1 LKNFTLK
8 VAAIVFMAALS
19 FKGMAQKKDAHPQ
32 QHRSSDHDHQRCGT
46 MEYYERL
53 IQQDPTLPAKW
64 KAEGDRVYN
73 ENLLKA
79 TAQRNARPNTPNS
92 TNAIVYIPVVYHVV
106 GTAANQA
113 FATDE
118 VLQRQLDVMNL
129 DFAGLNP
136 DSVKIPAV
144 FKPLFGRSE
153 IRFCLAKR
161 TPTATATNGIERRV
175 TSQTFTAAT
184 VGNLK
189 KTSTGGLDQ
198 WDGSK
203 YFNIWVANFTD
214 GLLGIATFPNT
225 GAANEQGVAIHT
237 GSLDQ
242 PCGSA
247 FAGQYDRGRT
257 LTHEAG
263 HYFYLFHI
271 WGDDGGSCAGS
282 DWGTPYGALPASC
295 TDDTPNA
302 GNSTFNCPTG
312 VLTDACAPAAS
323 GGKMYQNYMD
333 YTDDACMVMF
343 TAGQICRA
351 QGTLDLHRASLKTS
365 DGCVPVGAPVTD
377 ARVSEIL
384 NPISR
389 GFACGSTTSF
399 CNPFAP
405 QVLVVNDGEVALTSL
420 VIESKVDGVVA
431 NTLNWT
437 GNLAPGDF
445 AYVTLAFVNSTPGGH
460 ILTVKTRNPNGI
472 ADGRPTNDSANARF
486 NQSGGAGIALPISE
500 GFEGTTFPPAG
511 YANANPDNGITW
523 ARTTL
528 AARTGIAS
536 MRVDFW
542 NYSPGSGQQDLFQT
556 PKVNTL
562 GADVVRI
569 AFDVAYARFSATAID
584 ELEVVYSTD
593 CGITWIPTGY
603 RKSQLALATNGG
615 ATVTGGPFV
624 PTASQWRRETI
635 DLNIGCGP
643 QIPSMIIGF
652 RSYNRYGNN
661 LYIDNIN
668 VSSVAGTA
676 LDASAT
682 SLSPIASPICPT
694 GPTGT
699 ISPTFT
705 FTNNGAATLTSATI
719 AYRINNGTPVTT
731 PWTGSLAKCAST
743 SFTLPNITVS
753 GGNNTITVYV
763 TAPNGGVDLVPAN
776 DSARQ
781 TFYVQE
787 LIALPAFE
795 GFETTTFPPA
805 GGWRRTNPDNATTWQ
820 RSTIAA
826 RTGAAAMRIDLFNYA
841 AQGQIDR
848 VSTPNINMA
857 GLDSLKL
864 SFDVAY
870 AQFSAAF
877 SDTLEVLYSTDCGV
891 TWLPTGYKK
900 GGTQLNSIPG
910 SPNVTGAFT
919 PTAAQWR
926 SEELNIST
934 CNITAPTIMYAFSA
948 KNGYGNNMYIDN
960 IRLTPVT
967 TAQYN
972 AATLNIID
980 PPATLCANTFVPRVT
995 IANYSGAG
1003 PLTSVVINYQV
1014 DNNPPAVFNW
1024 TGSLAR
1030 CATTVVTL
1038 PSVTSTPG
1046 NHILTVYTT
1055 NPNSNA
1061 DQRPNNDTVRKV
1073 FSISPIVATP
1083 RAEGFEGTTFPPAD
1097 WNIQNPDGLVTWSR
1111 ATGNARTGN
1120 GAMVIRNFTY
1130 PVANT
1135 VDRIFSPVMQ
1145 NNASFDSLFVSFDYA
1160 YAQGS
1165 QYPGATARP
1174 LDTLEVLVTTDC
1186 GATFRTIWKKWGED
1200 LQTINDPNN
1209 SNGLA
1214 FAPSV
1219 AMYKNVRLFIT
1230 PFVGSTNFQVYFVAK
1245 SNRQN
1250 DLWIDNININ
1260 SKTLPKR
1267 LKDQGYLVY
1276 PNPFENGF
1284 RIHHWQ
1290 VPQDL
1295 RGVQIFNAAGQLVWD
1310 KRYSGNAD
1318 TEIMVDMS
1326 KLAKGTYTLKMTY
1339 TTKVVIEKIVKVK

>member
-8 VAAIVFMAALS
+8 VAVIACMAALS
-19 FKGMAQKKDAHPQ
+19 FKGMAQKKDASPQ
-32 QHRSSDHDHQRCGT
+32 QNRSLNGQRCGT
-46 MEYYERL
+46 MEYYDRL

-92 TNAIVYIPVVYHVV
+92 PNAIVYIPVVFHVV

-118 VLQRQLDVMNL
+118 VLQRQLDVLNL
-129 DFAGLNP
+129 DFGGLNP
-136 DSVKIPAV
+136 DSVKIPAT
-144 FKPLFGRSE
+144 FKPLFGHSE

-161 TPTATATNGIERRV
+161 TPTATSTNGIERRV
-175 TSQTFTAAT
+175 TAQTFTSGT
-184 VGNLK
+184 VSNLK

-198 WDGSK
+198 WDGNK
-203 YFNIWVANFTD
+203 YFNIWVATFTD

-225 GAANEQGVAIHT
+225 GVAAEQGVAIHV

-271 WGDDGGSCAGS
+271 WGDDGSACTGS

-295 TDDTPNA
+295 TDDTPNHG
-302 GNSTFNCPTG
+302 GNTFGCPTG
-312 VLTDACAPAAS
+312 VLADACAGAA
-323 GGKMYQNYMD
+323 GKMYQNYMD

-343 TAGQICRA
+343 TNGQACRV
-351 QGTLDLHRASLKTS
+351 QGCVDLHRASLKTS
-365 DGCVPVGAPVTD
+365 DGCTPVGAPVTD
-377 ARVSEIL
+377 ARVSEVL

-389 GFACGSTTSF
+389 GFACGTTTSF

-420 VIESKVDGVVA
+420 VIESKVDGVVT

-445 AYVTLAFVNSTPGGH
+445 SYVTLGFVNSTTGAH
-460 ILTVKTRNPNGI
+460 VLTVKTRNPNGI
-472 ADGRPTNDSANARF
+472 TDGRPNNDSANARF
-486 NQSGGAGIALPISE
+486 TQAGGAGIALPISE
-500 GFEGTTFPPAG
+500 GFEGATFPPAG
-511 YANANPDNGITW
+511 FTISNPDAGVTW

-528 AARTGIAS
+528 AAQAGAAS
-536 MRVDFW
+536 ARINLY
-542 NYSPGSGQQDLFQT
+542 NYSARGQQDILQT

-562 GADVVRI
+562 GADVVRVT
-569 AFDVAYARFSATAID
+569 FDVAYARYSATDID

-593 CGITWIPTGY
+593 CGITWLPTGY

-615 ATVTGGPFV
+615 ATVTSSFI
-624 PTASQWRRETI
+624 PTAAQWRNEVVDI
-635 DLNIGCGP
+635 NVGCGTP
-643 QIPSMIIGF
+643 VPSMVIGF
-652 RSYNRYGNN
+652 RSYNQFGNN
-661 LYIDNIN
+661 IYLDNIN
-668 VSSVAGTA
+668 VSSVAGTP
-676 LDASAT
+676 LDAKGVSM
-682 SLSPIASPICPT
+682 SPIASPVCPA

-699 ISPTFT
+699 IAPTFT
-705 FTNNGAATLTSATI
+705 FTNQGATTLTSATI
-719 AYRINNGTPVTT
+719 AYRINNGAPVNT
-731 PWTGSLAKCAST
+731 PWTGSLAKCATT
-743 SFTLPNITVS
+743 SFALPSISVP

-776 DSARQ
+776 DSVRQ
-781 TFYVQE
+781 NFYVQE
-787 LIALPAFE
+787 SIVLPAAESFE
-795 GFETTTFPPA
+795 SLTFPPA
-805 GGWRRTNPDNATTWQ
+805 GGWNRSNPDNATTWQ
-820 RSTIAA
+820 RSTLAA
-826 RTGAAAMRIDLFNYA
+826 TAGAASMRIDAYNYT
-841 AQGQIDR
+841 AQGALDY
-848 VSTPNINMA
+848 VSTPNIALA

-870 AQFSAAF
+870 AQFSATF
-877 SDTLEVLYSTDCGV
+877 SDTLEVIYSTNCGV

-900 GGTQLNSIPG
+900 GGTQLNTLPG

-926 SEELNIST
+926 KEQVNIST
-934 CNITAPTIMYAFSA
+934 CTFTAPTIMYAFRF
-948 KNGYGNNMYIDN
+948 KNGYGNNCYVDN
-960 IRLTPVT
+960 INLTRVN
-967 TAQYN
+967 TATYN
-972 AATLNIID
+972 AATLSIVE
-980 PPATLCANTFVPRVT
+980 PSATLCTTTFAPKVT
-995 IANYSGAG
+995 IANYSGIG
-1003 PLTSVVINYQV
+1003 NLTSVNINYQV

-1024 TGSLAR
+1024 TGTLAR
-1030 CATTVVTL
+1030 CATTTVTL
-1038 PSVTSTPG
+1038 PSVTSVAG

-1055 NPNSNA
+1055 NPNNNA
-1061 DQRPNNDTVRKV
+1061 DQFTPNDTAKKV

-1083 RAEGFEGTTFPPAD
+1083 RAEGFEGTTFPPTD
-1097 WNIQNPDGLVTWSR
+1097 WSVQNPDGLVTWAR
-1111 ATGNARTGN
+1111 GTGNARTGA
-1120 GAMVIRNFTY
+1120 GAMVMRNFSY

-1135 VDRIFSPVMQ
+1135 VDRFFSPVMQ
-1145 NNASFDSLFVSFDYA
+1145 NSAALDSMFVSFDYA

-1174 LDTLEVLVTTDC
+1174 LDTLEIMVTTDC
-1186 GATFRTIWKKWGED
+1186 GATFKTIWKKWGED
-1200 LQTINDPNN
+1200 LQTISDPNY

-1214 FAPSV
+1214 FAPSA
-1219 AMYKNVRLFIT
+1219 AMYKNLKLYIT
-1230 PFVGSTNFQVYFVAK
+1230 PFVGSTNFQVYWVAK

-1267 LKDQGYLVY
+1267 LKDQGYLIY

-1290 VPQDL
+1290 APQDL
-1295 RGVQIFNAAGQLVWD
+1295 RGVQIFNASGQLVWD

-1326 KLAKGTYTLKMTY
+1326 KLGKGTYTVKMTY
-1339 TTKVVIEKIVKVK
+1339 TSKVVVEKIVKVK